1 MGYNIE
7 ISLNLMKIQNSS
19 EIKKNINDLA
29 MEYNCNNFYILDDT
43 DMYSKI
49 KRIHSIMVVNFLE
62 NELNNCIKFIRLI
75 KKNKDCF
82 IECIYDDNICKLIHA
97 SSYYLTCINKEKSRD
112 YKKCIKDGDFNENE
126 IKLLNLF
133 LLK

>member
-19 EIKKNINDLA
+19 EMKENINNLA
-29 MEYNCNNFYILDDT
+29 MECNCNNFYIMDDT
-43 DMYSKI
+43 DINSKI

-62 NELNNCIKFIRLI
+62 NELNDCIKFIKVI
-75 KKNKDCF
+75 KKQKYCY
-82 IECIYDDNICKLIHA
+82 IECVYDDNISKLIHA
-97 SSYYLTCINKEKSRD
+97 SSYYLKCINKQKTID
-112 YKKCIKDGDFNENE
+112 YKKCIKDGNFNENE

-133 LLK
+133 H